1 MISINQ
7 YLTDVQKRELN
18 ISMLEALLNNGGR
31 KNKNRTALTR
41 KNLKIK

>member
-1 MISINQ
+1 MIFINQ
-7 YLTDVQKRELN
+7 YQTDVQKRELN
-18 ISMLEALLNNGGR
+18 ISMLEALLNNEGR